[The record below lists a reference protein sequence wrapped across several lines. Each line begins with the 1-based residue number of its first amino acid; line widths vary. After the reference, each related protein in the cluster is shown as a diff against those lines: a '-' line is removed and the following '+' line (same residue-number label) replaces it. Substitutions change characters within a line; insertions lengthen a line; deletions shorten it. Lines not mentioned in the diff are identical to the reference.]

1 MTPRKPAA
9 FASLDRYL
17 RERAG
22 SRTGPMSLV
31 AIRPEERRDAWAAF
45 LTLFGFVGSHA
56 VLETARDAL
65 FLAKVPAS
73 RLPFVVLGIA
83 VAALLT
89 MHLQARFA
97 AKLAGR
103 RALSAWMLAAAVV
116 SFGFFELIGR
126 LGRYGLYALYVWSGV
141 LTTLVLV
148 HFWTLVGGAFSVTQA
163 RRLFGFIGAGSVLGA
178 IVGSGVAGTL
188 SRIMPAETLLLVA
201 AGGFALAAAAPAL
214 FQSPT
219 APEIRKEAQPSTLR
233 DWAYVREHPYARGI
247 AAALL
252 AASICLTLGD
262 FLFKSTVA
270 AHIPREQLGVFFGT
284 FYFASNLL
292 SLAAQLVLVPW
303 LLKRFSL
310 AVSFAIL
317 PASLLVAGAGLAL
330 TGGLAFVLVTRTA
343 DGAFRHSLHRTA
355 AELLVLPFGD
365 EARRRVKAFTEVA
378 SQRGGQILAS
388 LLVLGLGVLRASP
401 RVIGAVL
408 VLLAAGWLAMALAL
422 RAPYL
427 NIFRARLKA
436 GRLPHLDEFPD
447 LDAASL
453 ATLLRA
459 LDSDQDN
466 QVLAALSV
474 LEREN
479 KVDLIPA
486 LTLFHP
492 SPEVVES
499 ALTIFTRARRT
510 SVVPVIDRVL
520 EHASPRVRA
529 ASIAA
534 RSVLMPDSQQLRR
547 RLREEDSDEVK
558 AAIVVNLIAAGEMR
572 GADAAAWLDD
582 LLKQGRVPTQIALC
596 EAIALR
602 EAAAFEPVLM
612 TLSKAEAPTVRAAA
626 INAMGRVRT
635 AGFLDPIVEALAEE
649 ATRRSA
655 QEAVA
660 AYGEQGLAALQ
671 KVLTNPTRPLALRRR
686 IPRAMTFHDAEPAT
700 TALLDWLTS
709 EPDTTVRYQVIRA
722 LQHLTRSTTLSSL
735 HRSRLRAAIE
745 HALGEAFRHLD
756 ERILLTSQAPEPW
769 RTHPGHELLDSLLR
783 QLEQNATERLF
794 LLLGLLHPKED
805 FAQIYRGLRQ
815 TKDIR
820 ATSVELLENILS
832 EPLRSAVLGL
842 VDDAGDTERRRR
854 AGRYHAPLRLGYE
867 ALLAHLL
874 ASDSEAIQDLTTFLV
889 GELGL
894 TSLRSHVEA
903 VPNPEGTRVDI
914 TLALARLLQFER
926 REVAT

>member
-1 MTPRKPAA
+1 
-9 FASLDRYL
+9 
-17 RERAG
+17 
-22 SRTGPMSLV
+22 MSLL
-31 AIRPEERRDAWAAF
+31 AIRPDERRDAWAAF
-45 LTLFGFVGSHA
+45 LTLFGFIASHA

-73 RLPFVVLGIA
+73 HLPFVVLGIA
-83 VAALLT
+83 LAALLT
-89 MHLQARFA
+89 MRLQARFA

-116 SFGFFELIGR
+116 SFAFFELIGQ

-141 LTTLVLV
+141 LTSLVLV

-178 IVGSGVAGTL
+178 IVGSGLAGAL
-188 SRIMPAETLLLVA
+188 SRIIPAETLLLIA
-201 AGGFALAAAAPAL
+201 AGGFALSAAAPAL
-214 FQSPT
+214 FQSST
-219 APEIRKEAQPSTLR
+219 LPEARKETQANTLG
-233 DWAYVREHPYARGI
+233 DWAYVWQHPYARGVVT
-247 AAALL
+247 ALL
-252 AASICLTLGD
+252 VASMCLTLGD

-270 AHIPREQLGVFFGT
+270 AHIPRAQLGVFLGT
-284 FYFASNLL
+284 FYFALNLL
-292 SLAAQLVLVPW
+292 SLVAQLVLVPF

-317 PASLLVAGAGLAL
+317 PAALLFAGAGLAL
-330 TGGLAFVLVTRTA
+330 TGGLAFVLATRTA
-343 DGAFRHSLHRTA
+343 DGAFRYSLHRTA
-355 AELLVLPFGD
+355 SELLVLPFSD

-378 SQRGGQILAS
+378 SQRGGQILAA
-388 LLVLGLGVLRASP
+388 LLILTLGLLRVSP
-401 RVIGAVL
+401 RIIGAAL
-408 VLLAAGWLAMALAL
+408 VLLSAGWLAMALAL

-427 NIFRARLKA
+427 NIFRARLTA

-453 ATLLRA
+453 ETLLRA

-474 LEREN
+474 LERES

-510 SVVPVIDRVL
+510 NVVHVIDRVL

-534 RSVLMPDSQQLRR
+534 RSVLMPDSQKLLR

-558 AAIVVNLIAAGEMR
+558 AAIVVNLIAAGDIR
-572 GADAAAWLDD
+572 GADADALLDG
-582 LLKQGRVPTQIALC
+582 LLKQGSVPTRLALC

-602 EAAAFEPVLM
+602 GAAAFESVLM
-612 TLSKAEAPTVRAAA
+612 ALSWAEEPAVRAAA

-635 AGFLDPIVEALAEE
+635 SSLLDRLVEALAEE

-655 QEAVA
+655 QEAIA
-660 AYGEQGLAALQ
+660 AYGEPGLAALQ
-671 KVLTNPTRPLALRRR
+671 QVLTDPTRPRMLRRR
-686 IPRAMTFHDAEPAT
+686 IPRAMTYHEAVPAAS
-700 TALLDWLTS
+700 ALLAGLTS
-709 EPDTTVRYQVIRA
+709 EPDTTVRYQMIRS
-722 LQHLTRSTTLSSL
+722 LQHLTRSTPLSSL
-735 HRSRLRAAIE
+735 QRSRLRAATE

-756 ERILLTSQAPEPW
+756 ERILLTSQAAESW
-769 RTHPGHELLDSLLR
+769 RTQPGHELLVSLLR

-794 LLLGLLHPKED
+794 LLLGLLHPNED

-815 TKDIR
+815 TKDVR
-820 ATSVELLENILS
+820 ATSVELLVNILA
-832 EPLRSAVLGL
+832 EPLRSAVIGL
-842 VDDAGDTERRRR
+842 VDDTSDAERRRR
-854 AGRYHAPLRLGYE
+854 AGRYHVPLGLGYE

-874 ASDSEAIQDLTTFLV
+874 ASDSEAIQDIATFHV

-894 TSLRSHVEA
+894 TSLRSQVEA
-903 VPNPEGTRVDI
+903 VPNPQGSRVDV
-914 TLALARLLQFER
+914 TLALARLLRFER